1 MKKYFTLLFVLLYMT
16 VNAQNDNSKNENYLV
31 GANLISVTI
40 GGKFIITGTFP
51 ASGNERADQF
61 ITRMFNQ
68 GKEKLLAT
76 ATNISWLLP
85 QIKKEL
91 ADYSFRNIKLKRV
104 DGREIILDLEKFR
117 LNGDF
122 VNNPY
127 LKNDDILIFPS
138 ADLERNFF
146 SVFGAV
152 NNPGKFHFVDGD
164 KLKDAIEFA
173 GGINKAYE
181 NVTSADIN
189 RLSYDGRNQRV
200 VSVDI
205 NSDYALQRGDRIVIV
220 ANETM
225 KKDFSIMILGEVNS
239 PGVIPITRDKTTL
252 YEVIN
257 KAGGLTK
264 AASLKQAKLYT
275 GNSVYSIMEK
285 QFISNIKDY
294 PIRPDFDLNSNYF
307 KIEQLIMSRMSN
319 LVPEDTAYFYAEN
332 QLRVLLEGSTI
343 DFTKLN
349 NPNSEVSKYLV
360 KDNDIIIIPSRD
372 SSVYVFGQVLSPGHI
387 TYFPGK
393 GYKYYIEKAN
403 GFGDFAEKSDVMIIK
418 GVSHSWIE
426 AEDNIVIEEGD
437 YIYIP
442 RKTMRSYNSYVN
454 QVGTY
459 LGIVGSAATIILLLL
474 QFKK

>member
-1 MKKYFTLLFVLLYMT
+1 MLIVLFYT
-16 VNAQNDNSKNENYLV
+16 AVNAQFDNNKNENYLT
-31 GANLISVTI
+31 GANLISITI
-40 GGKFIITGTFP
+40 GGKFVITGTFP
-51 ASGNERADQF
+51 ASINERADQF

-85 QIKKEL
+85 QIKKEI
-91 ADYSFRNIKLKRV
+91 ADYSFRNIKLKRA
-104 DGREIILDLEKFR
+104 DGKEIIFDLEKFR

-127 LKNDDILIFPS
+127 LKNDDILIFP
-138 ADLERNFF
+138 ATDLERNFF
-146 SVFGAV
+146 SVSGAV

-164 KLKDAIEFA
+164 KLKDALEFA
-173 GGINKAYE
+173 GGINKAYQ
-181 NVTSADIN
+181 NVSIADIN
-189 RLSYDGRNQRV
+189 RLSYDGNEQSV

-205 NSDYALQRGDRIVIV
+205 NSDYELQRGDRIVVV
-220 ANETM
+220 AAETM

-239 PGVIPITRDKTTL
+239 PGVIPIAKNRTTL

-264 AASLKQAKLYT
+264 EASLKNAKLYT
-275 GNSVYSIMEK
+275 GNSIYSILEK
-285 QFISNIKDY
+285 QFISNIKEY

-307 KIEQLIMSRMSN
+307 KIEQLMMSRMSN

-332 QLRVLLEGSTI
+332 QLRVLLEGAAI

-349 NPNSEVSKYLV
+349 NPNSETSRYLV
-360 KDNDIIIIPSRD
+360 KDNDIIIIPSKD
-372 SSVYVFGQVLSPGHI
+372 SSVYVFGQVQSPGHI
-387 TYFPGK
+387 TFIPGK
-393 GYKYYIEKAN
+393 DFKYYIEKAN
-403 GFGDFAEKSDVMIIK
+403 GLGEFAEKSDVMIIK

-426 AEDNIVIEEGD
+426 AEANINIEEGD

-454 QVGTY
+454 MLGTY